1 MLMYKTEVI
10 PFTKD
15 AEKRAQLIEAKAN
28 EMDAQGFELINTVST
43 YHGGVIATFAHV
55 EGKTTSFTYQSI
67 HLGFA
72 SSAEKRAMLI
82 DNKANEM
89 EAQGYTLVTVAAT
102 HHGGAILTFRK

>member
-1 MLMYKTEVI
+1 MYKSVHI
-10 PFTKD
+10 SFTSNAD
-15 AEKRAQLIEAKAN
+15 KRAQLIEAKAN
-28 EMDAQGFELINTVST
+28 EMDTQGFELINTVST